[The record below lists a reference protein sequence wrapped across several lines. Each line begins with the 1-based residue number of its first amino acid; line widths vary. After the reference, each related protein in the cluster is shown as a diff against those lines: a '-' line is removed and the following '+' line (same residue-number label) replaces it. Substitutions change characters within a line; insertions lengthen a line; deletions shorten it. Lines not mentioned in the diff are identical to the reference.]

1 MNCLELLSPAKNLQC
16 GISAID
22 HGADAVYIGA
32 ARYGARAAAGNS
44 IEDIEQLCRYAHQ
57 YDAKVYVTVNT
68 IIYDEEMDDTL
79 QMVKRLNE
87 IGVDAILVQDMGL
100 LKRIVQ
106 EGSNAS
112 LVQEGSNASL
122 VQEGSN
128 ASLVQNGLRMALH
141 ASTQTDNRT
150 VEKVRWLH
158 SLGFKRVVL
167 ARELSINEIRQ
178 IHEEV
183 PEVELEVFVH
193 GALCVSYSGQC
204 YASQHCF
211 GRSANRGECAQFCR
225 MQFDLKDAD
234 GNTLEMQ
241 KHLLSLKDM
250 AQIDNLERLAE
261 AGTVSFKIEGRLKDV
276 DYVKNITAA
285 YSERLNEICK
295 KHPEKYCRASMGR
308 CTYTFEPNIQKS
320 FNRSFTTYFANGR
333 KQGMANF
340 DTPKAIGEPVGRV
353 KEIRQGR
360 GNGAGSFNVATAMA
374 FSNGDGL
381 CFFNDNKEIVG
392 FRINR
397 AEGNRLFPLHMPEDL
412 KPGTMLYRNHDQA
425 FETLLGKPSAERKIE
440 VRMTLRVSNDRLMLS
455 MTDEHQNRYE
465 AEADYEYQKAQKPQE
480 ENIKRQLT
488 KLGDT
493 PFVCIDFEIDSE
505 VEMPFIPNSQLGEL
519 RKKLRKVA
527 TAKREQTTPLHEPQ
541 TEPKAPSTTHAYL
554 LNASNKKAIEFYKE
568 RGIDATSYE
577 KGEGGELL
585 MQCRYCLKHELGYC
599 SKYTKTTPWKEPL
612 SIRMSDG
619 REFQLRFNCAKCQM
633 EVLNGNVNG
642 NGNHDKVQGDKVQG
656 TKNIT

>member
-1 MNCLELLSPAKNLQC
+1 
-16 GISAID
+16 
-22 HGADAVYIGA
+22 
-32 ARYGARAAAGNS
+32 
-44 IEDIEQLCRYAHQ
+44 
-57 YDAKVYVTVNT
+57 
-68 IIYDEEMDDTL
+68 
-79 QMVKRLNE
+79 
-87 IGVDAILVQDMGL
+87 
-100 LKRIVQ
+100 
-106 EGSNAS
+106 
-112 LVQEGSNASL
+112 
-122 VQEGSN
+122 
-128 ASLVQNGLRMALH
+128 
-141 ASTQTDNRT
+141 
-150 VEKVRWLH
+150 
-158 SLGFKRVVL
+158 LGFKRVVL

-204 YASQHCF
+204 YASQYCF

-261 AGTVSFKIEGRLKDV
+261 AGAVSFKIEGRLKDV

-295 KHPEKYCRASMGR
+295 RHPEKYCRASMGR

-360 GNGAGSFNVATAMA
+360 GNATGSFNVATAMA

-465 AEADYEYQKAQKPQE
+465 AEAEYEYQKAQKPQE

-493 PFVCIDFEIDSE
+493 PFVCSEFEIDSE

-527 TAKREQTTPLHEPQ
+527 TAKKEQTTPLHEPQ

-554 LNASNKKAIEFYKE
+554 LNASNKKAIDFYKE
-568 RGIDATSYE
+568 RGIEATSFE
-577 KGEGGELL
+577 KGDGGELL

-642 NGNHDKVQGDKVQG
+642 NGNTPLNQRKSA
-656 TKNIT
+656 T